1 MKDNVHWQSFL
12 KTGKIADYL
21 LSKITEDEESGS

>member
-1 MKDNVHWQSFL
+1 MRNVHWESFI

-21 LSKITEDEESGS
+21 LSKITEDEESGN

>member
-1 MKDNVHWQSFL
+1 MSNVHWESFI

-21 LSKITEDEESGS
+21 LSKIADDEENGD